1 MVKLKIKNK
10 QYELKTNP
18 LAIIVNDN
26 GYSCNAI
33 SLQFDLSLQEV
44 MAIGFENDIKYSVID
59 DDGEHD
65 LSDYCQVNSIT
76 RHEKKGY
83 SEVIMSQPN
92 PLEDALTIINEL
104 I

>member
-10 QYELKTNP
+10 QYELKSNP
-18 LAIIVNDN
+18 LSIIISDN
-26 GYSCNAI
+26 GYNCNAI
-33 SLQFDLSLQEV
+33 SLTFDLSLEEV
-44 MAIGFENDIKYSVID
+44 IAIGFENDMKYSVID
-59 DDGEHD
+59 EMGEHD
-65 LSDYCQVNSIT
+65 LSDYCQVNKIT

-92 PLEDALTIINEL
+92 PLEDALNIINEL